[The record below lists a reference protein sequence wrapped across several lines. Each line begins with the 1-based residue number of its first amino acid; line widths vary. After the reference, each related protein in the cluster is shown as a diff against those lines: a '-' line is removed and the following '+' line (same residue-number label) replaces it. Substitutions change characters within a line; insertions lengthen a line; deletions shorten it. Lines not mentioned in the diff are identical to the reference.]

1 MKVKL
6 QPPSN
11 TELPAFNPI
20 LPPAAIT
27 QILLLANPQK
37 VLTLIRL
44 LTTFTSLCWFFLCGN
59 VEPSF
64 FFSCVSGKSAFALQA
79 DIQPGGQIS
88 RWIWWRRPLPS
99 SKHLGQPLVRR
110 TTLLSSDSAASFR
123 FMLKL
128 SLITGSGKTA
138 LYTSVSV
145 WWRRL
150 TWDQLW
156 EPASTLCLAP
166 QPSHRCSIRSIFPVC
181 HSLFLP
187 QQSDQT
193 VIRCQKNI
201 QCGDVWEN
209 NLSL

>member
-44 LTTFTSLCWFFLCGN
+44 LTTFTSLCWFFYAVMLN
-59 VEPSF
+59 HLF
-64 FFSCVSGKSAFALQA
+64 FLMRFRKKCVCVTSWHSTWGTDLTMNLVTSTTSLLQTPGATFSET
-79 DIQPGGQIS
+79 DDP
-88 RWIWWRRPLPS
+88 
-99 SKHLGQPLVRR
+99 PLVW
-110 TTLLSSDSAASFR
+110 SAASFR